1 VAAPGSSVAPKPAPA
16 RTPDERPQFYTVKP
30 GDTLYSI
37 ALDHGVDYRELA
49 SWNGLDNPGAL
60 RVGQQLRVVAP
71 ASGVVTAPLKTAGD
85 SVEAKPLT
93 GAPVQAAPVS
103 PGTSGLAASAAAGA
117 GAIVSEPK
125 GVRLPYSDQAFAQLM
140 KPEPVSSPRA
150 ETKSN
155 ESRAET
161 KASEPRGDY
170 RASEPRAEQK
180 ADNAP
185 DATRSAQD
193 VTWAWPV
200 KGKIVGSFNGTT
212 SKGIDIAGRRGQPVT
227 ASAAGRVIFSGTG
240 VRGMGKFVVIK
251 HNETFISVYAHND
264 ELMVKYGQ
272 NVARGQKIAEMGSS
286 DTDQVKLHFEIRRR
300 GTPVDPLKLLPDEPA

>member
-1 VAAPGSSVAPKPAPA
+1 VAAPGSSVAAKPAPA
-16 RTPDERPQFYTVKP
+16 RTPEERPQFYTVKP

-37 ALDHGVDYRELA
+37 ALEHGVDYRELA

-93 GAPVQAAPVS
+93 GAPVQAAPGS
-103 PGTSGLAASAAAGA
+103 PGTSALAASAGAGA
-117 GAIVSEPK
+117 AAIVSEPK

-161 KASEPRGDY
+161 KGNEPRGDS
-170 RASEPRAEQK
+170 RASEPRVDQK

-185 DATRSAQD
+185 DATRSAED

>member
-1 VAAPGSSVAPKPAPA
+1 MAAKPAPA
-16 RTPDERPQFYTVKP
+16 RVPEERPQFYTVKP

-37 ALDHGVDYRELA
+37 ALEHGVDYRELA

-71 ASGVVTAPLKTAGD
+71 ASVVTAPLRTAED

-93 GAPVQAAPVS
+93 GAPVQAGPVS
-103 PGTSGLAASAAAGA
+103 PGAPGAATSAGA
-117 GAIVSEPK
+117 GAAAIVSEPK

-140 KPEPVSSPRA
+140 KPEALSAPRA

-155 ESRAET
+155 ESRTETKGNEPRAET
-161 KASEPRGDY
+161 KGN
-170 RASEPRAEQK
+170 EPRAEQK
-180 ADNAP
+180 SGNAP
-185 DATRSAQD
+185 DPTRSAED

-264 ELMVKYGQ
+264 ELVVKYGQ
-272 NVARGQKIAEMGSS
+272 NVVRGQKIAEMGSS
-286 DTDQVKLHFEIRRR
+286 DSDQVKLHFEIRRR

>member
-1 VAAPGSSVAPKPAPA
+1 
-16 RTPDERPQFYTVKP
+16 
-30 GDTLYSI
+30 
-37 ALDHGVDYRELA
+37 
-49 SWNGLDNPGAL
+49 
-60 RVGQQLRVVAP
+60 
-71 ASGVVTAPLKTAGD
+71 VVTAPLKTAGD

-103 PGTSGLAASAAAGA
+103 PATSGLAASTGAGA
-117 GAIVSEPK
+117 AAIVSEPK

-140 KPEPVSSPRA
+140 KPEPVSAPRA

-161 KASEPRGDY
+161 KGNEPPRDS
-170 RASEPRAEQK
+170 RASEPRVEQK

-185 DATRSAQD
+185 DATRSAED

-286 DTDQVKLHFEIRRR
+286 DADQVKLHFEIRRR